1 MTYSAIHSLLSGKRP
16 VWLYRIEFGGTWKFY
31 AASATAYEQTD
42 HDIFDF
48 PDLFDTEDLFVLK
61 WAASPIRHTRI
72 ERTTELEKSNVR
84 LVLPRTDPL
93 VQVIRDDL
101 GWTDTEVR
109 ILHTYRNDGD
119 AERQIKFIGRVVG
132 VVSGI
137 VAATLD
143 CEHSLTTTRRKALS
157 AVVQRPCRH
166 ALYHGGCGLSLA
178 AFQVAG
184 TATALTGAV
193 VTVTEAA
200 TQADGYYSG
209 GIMSFGGRLQL
220 ITKHAGSAL
229 TLLSDLD
236 GLADEI
242 STSGTAAVLIA
253 PGCDQTM
260 TTCAGRFGNLD
271 NFGGFP
277 WIDENPFD
285 GRRIG

>member
-16 VWLYRIEFGGTWKFY
+16 VWLYRIDFGDTFKLY
-31 AASATAYEQTD
+31 AASASDYGEYE
-42 HDIFDF
+42 
-48 PDLFDTEDLFVLK
+48 
-61 WAASPIRHTRI
+61 ASPIRHSRI
-72 ERTTELEKSNVR
+72 ERTTELEKSSVQ

-93 VQVIRDDL
+93 VQAIRDDQ
-101 GWTDTEVR
+101 GWSETKVS
-109 ILHTYRNDGD
+109 IWHTYRNDPD
-119 AERQIKFIGRVVG
+119 AELQLRFVGRVVG
-132 VVSGI
+132 VDSGI
-137 VAATLD
+137 IAATLN

-166 ALYHGGCGLSLA
+166 ALYHGGCGLALA
-178 AFQVAG
+178 NFQVAG
-184 TATALTGAV
+184 TATALTGSV
-193 VTVTEAA
+193 VTVAVAA
-200 TQADGYYSG
+200 SQADGYYSG
-209 GIMSFGGRLQL
+209 GIISFNGRLQF

-229 TLLSDLD
+229 TMLSDVA

-242 STSGTAAVLIA
+242 TANGSAAVLIA

-260 TTCAGRFGNLD
+260 ATCAGRFGNLD